1 MEEAIAAL
9 LGIGLVVYCRQE
21 LQHNQKK
28 QQAHLNQFS
37 PTKVEEAHSF
47 LECELIT
54 GRFSDK
60 FGLLEAAT

>member
-1 MEEAIAAL
+1 M
-9 LGIGLVVYCRQE
+9 VVYCRQE

-28 QQAHLNQFS
+28 QQAHLNQFI

-54 GRFSDK
+54 GRFNDK
-60 FGLLEAAT
+60 FGLLQAAT